1 MPAFASQQY
10 LGRYNPDFQKE
21 EGMKNRSR
29 ILVAVFG
36 ILLPLVCVGQYQ
48 RSDDDQ
54 RRDYDNNHGYGN
66 ADDRGGRLSAEDQ
79 SRFDSYYSR
88 WLDYRQTN
96 NRDQMASMEQRMRDV
111 MVHNSIPP
119 NTEFSQIASRS
130 AGQNSRRNIP
140 RFSSDDARRF
150 SSYYSRWQNYRQTN
164 NRDQARSME
173 GRMRDVMSRYNLPGD
188 TSYDEVMSMLNG
200 HNR

>member
-1 MPAFASQQY
+1 
-10 LGRYNPDFQKE
+10 
-21 EGMKNRSR
+21 MKNCSK

-36 ILLPLVCVGQYQ
+36 IVLPLVCVAQYQ
-48 RSDDDQ
+48 RSDDEQ
-54 RRDYDNNHGYGN
+54 RRDHNDDHGYNNSDG
-66 ADDRGGRLSAEDQ
+66 RGGRLSAEDQ

-88 WLDYRQTN
+88 WVEYRQTN
-96 NRDQMASMEQRMRDV
+96 NRDQMASMEQRMREV
-111 MVHNSIPP
+111 MVRNSIPP

-130 AGQNSRRNIP
+130 AGQYRQRNIP

-173 GRMRDVMSRYNLPGD
+173 GRMRDIMNRYNLQGD
-188 TSYDEVMSMLNG
+188 TSYDEVMGMLNG
-200 HNR
+200 HYRH

>member
-1 MPAFASQQY
+1 
-10 LGRYNPDFQKE
+10 
-21 EGMKNRSR
+21 MKNRSR

-54 RRDYDNNHGYGN
+54 RRDHDNDHGYGN
-66 ADDRGGRLSAEDQ
+66 ADGRGGRLSADDQ

-119 NTEFSQIASRS
+119 KTASALIEISSRLVLAPRKSISAPPNTVVTLPPKKSCVSSFWRVPLNTHS
-130 AGQNSRRNIP
+130 ACK
-140 RFSSDDARRF
+140 
-150 SSYYSRWQNYRQTN
+150 
-164 NRDQARSME
+164 
-173 GRMRDVMSRYNLPGD
+173 
-188 TSYDEVMSMLNG
+188 
-200 HNR
+200 